1 MPPSVQSNGSNFV
14 DPGTSSI
21 QVPEPSRV
29 PPPFM
34 APEIQA
40 AEIVRRLSQPALVP
54 LMTPMGASLL
64 PASTVN
70 VPPSPDRIELK
81 EKIFNTLELDPPSP
95 GRLVLKVTILIRV
108 FLQSEIQGEIQED
121 PSPSEMNK
129 RRKSLTKLNL
139 DLEEMAKLEEKSKKS
154 SQSGKYQYVM

>member
-1 MPPSVQSNGSNFV
+1 MATFPPSVPPSVPSNASNM
-14 DPGTSSI
+14 GTNGAI

-34 APEIQA
+34 APEQLQA

-54 LMTPMGASLL
+54 LITPMGVL

-81 EKIFNTLELDPPSP
+81 EKIFSGELDPPSP
-95 GRLVLKVTILIRV
+95 GRLVLKVGV
-108 FLQSEIQGEIQED
+108 F
-121 PSPSEMNK
+121 
-129 RRKSLTKLNL
+129 
-139 DLEEMAKLEEKSKKS
+139 
-154 SQSGKYQYVM
+154 